1 MAIPTRVTQ
10 EMIDEYSA
18 RGYWDT
24 RSIADI
30 LRKNAELY
38 AEREALV
45 DSQRRL
51 TWAALDGVT
60 DAVAVGLLD
69 RGMKRDQAIVA
80 QLPLT
85 AVSLILL
92 LACHKAG
99 IITCFA
105 PLTFRYKEM
114 RHIVETLGATA
125 ILTPLAL
132 RETDYHRVARQ
143 IADGVSHLRLLFVP
157 GKEAPPGALC
167 FMELMDGPVDPSKI
181 ERLKEQAFGPFE
193 VSSIVLTSGTTG
205 MPKCIEHTGAS
216 SKAGGWGV
224 VERARLTHEDV
235 VGIIAPL
242 SGGPGLQNWW
252 AAFQVGAKVCLLERF
267 TAEAVLAFIER
278 ERVTYLPAIPTQLI
292 KILKE
297 CDCDRCDLR
306 SLRVVRTGAA
316 AFDAAMARETEA
328 RLKCRVLIAGGSQ
341 ETYSFAQ
348 TGVEDSDEK
357 RLTTLGKPFPGNEVR
372 ILDDRGQDLPAG
384 RVGQLFVRGAA
395 TSSGYFG
402 NREATLEAWGALG
415 MEGWFRTGDL
425 AVLDEEG
432 YLTIV
437 GRIKDMIIRGG
448 QNIYPVEIEN
458 LLLTHPRVSQAVLI
472 GIPDPV
478 MGERACACIVPVP
491 GESLT
496 FEEMTAFLKTKDLAV
511 HKLPERMV
519 VMGDLPHLVDGQKVD
534 KIALR
539 KMALENGA
547 TGAP

>member
-1 MAIPTRVTQ
+1 MANPTRITQ
-10 EMIDEYSA
+10 EMIDEYTA
-18 RGYWDT
+18 RGYWDQ
-24 RSIADI
+24 RSITDI
-30 LRKNAELY
+30 LKKNVELY
-38 AEREALV
+38 PEEEALV
-45 DSQRRL
+45 DSERRL
-51 TWAALDGVT
+51 TWAQLDRVT

-80 QLPLT
+80 QLPLI
-85 AVSLILL
+85 SICPILL

-125 ILTPLAL
+125 LLTPLAL
-132 RETDYHRVARQ
+132 RDTDYHRIARQ
-143 IADGVSHLRLLFVP
+143 IADGVPHLRFVYVL
-157 GKEAPPGALC
+157 GKEAPAGASS
-167 FMELMDGPVDPSKI
+167 FMDLMETPLDPFKI
-181 ERLKEQAFGPFE
+181 ERLKAQAFGPFE

-216 SKAGGWGV
+216 SKAGGRGV

-235 VGIIAPL
+235 VGIIAPM

-267 TAEAVLAFIER
+267 APEATLAFIES

-292 KILKE
+292 KIVKE
-297 CDCDRCDLR
+297 CDFDRCDLS
-306 SLRVVRTGAA
+306 SLRLVRTGAA
-316 AFDAAMARETEA
+316 AFDAAMAMETEKK
-328 RLKCRVLIAGGSQ
+328 LKCKVLIAGGSQ

-357 RLTTLGKPFPGNEVR
+357 RLTTLGKPFPGNEVK
-372 ILDDRGQDLPAG
+372 IVDDSGLNLPAG
-384 RVGQLFVRGAA
+384 GVGQLHVRGAS
-395 TSSGYFG
+395 TSSGYFA
-402 NREATLEAWGALG
+402 NREATLAAWGTLG
-415 MEGWFRTGDL
+415 MEGWYKTGDL
-425 AVLDEEG
+425 AKLDHEG

-448 QNIYPVEIEN
+448 QNIYPAEIEN
-458 LLLTHPRVSQAVLI
+458 LLLTYPKVSQVVLI

-491 GESLT
+491 GESMT
-496 FEEMTAFLKTKDLAV
+496 FEEMIAFLKTKDLAV
-511 HKLPERMV
+511 HKLPEKMV
-519 VMGDLPHLVDGQKVD
+519 VMGEFPHLVDGQKVD
-534 KIALR
+534 K
-539 KMALENGA
+539 MALKKMVLETA
-547 TGAP
+547 TTGAP